1 MLRERREPPE
11 LERRELPEERRLLPP
26 KDDIRREPL
35 PLPDVE
41 DEEDEDLLRDR
52 LRER

>member
-11 LERRELPEERRLLPP
+11 LERRELPEERRLPPP
-26 KDDIRREPL
+26 KDDIRREPQL
-35 PLPDVE
+35 RL
-41 DEEDEDLLRDR
+41 DEEVEDEDLLRHR